1 MYATIDA
8 LENDRGTVIGL
19 GATPEDAIREPA
31 EYEDVSLDRWSAR
44 LSELR
49 KLTFPCTDAVANAVA
64 NDAGPVLV
72 RLRGAFCR
80 GSGAGAPARALFLD
94 LPVKPYTQAEMRE
107 IVRGGK

>member
-31 EYEDVSLDRWSAR
+31 EFEDVSIDRWSAR

-49 KLTFPCTDAVANAVA
+49 KLTFPCTDAVARAVA
-64 NDAGPVLV
+64 DDAGPVLV
-72 RLRGAFCR
+72 QLRGALCR
-80 GSGAGAPARALFLD
+80 GPGAGTPPTARFLD
-94 LPVKPYTQAEMRE
+94 LV
-107 IVRGGK
+107 GGAL